1 MLQGAIDPV
10 VPPAQS
16 EKIVEAL
23 RANGLPVGYIEF
35 EGEGH
40 GFRRSENIVRAIEAE
55 LWFYG
60 AVLGFKPADE
70 IEPVEIS

>member
-1 MLQGAIDPV
+1 MLQGSVDTV
-10 VPPAQS
+10 VPPAHS
-16 EKIVEAL
+16 EKIVEAM

-40 GFRRSENIVRAIEAE
+40 GFRRAENIVRSLEAE

-60 AVLGFKPADE
+60 SVLGFEPADE
-70 IEPVEIS
+70 IEPVEIR

>member
-1 MLQGAIDPV
+1 M
-10 VPPAQS
+10 
-16 EKIVEAL
+16 

-60 AVLGFKPADE
+60 AVLGFEPADE